1 MLLLA
6 SNGLT
11 SPNLLAAVSPRLAG
25 ARSAALVVTADNL
38 YKSDNYHVPRCRQAL
53 EGLGLSVE
61 LFDLD
66 ADPAERLLDYDA
78 VECIGGNPFY
88 LLQSIR
94 LHRAEPV
101 LRALA
106 GRKLLIGWSAAAF
119 VFGPTLALVNQ
130 YSPELNTPGLADLS
144 ALALTDVQVLPHYS
158 RFLTRFPRFEET
170 CAAYEATHRCAVLR
184 LNDGDGVLIDGSAQ
198 TLVRA

>member
-1 MLLLA
+1 MLILA

-11 SPNLLAAVSPRLAG
+11 SQSLLAAVSPRLAG
-25 ARSAALVVTADNL
+25 AKRAALVVTADNL

-53 EGLGLSVE
+53 EGLGLSVD

-66 ADPAERLLDYDA
+66 VDPAERLLDFDV

-94 LHRAEPV
+94 LHRAGPT
-101 LRALA
+101 LAALA
-106 GRKLLIGWSAAAF
+106 ERKLLIGWSAAAF

-130 YSPELNTPGLADLS
+130 YSPELNTPGLTDLA

-170 CAAYEATHRCAVLR
+170 CAAYEAAHRCAVLR
-184 LNDGDGVLIDGSAQ
+184 LNDGDGVLIDGDAR